1 MTIELSIYQSIIF
14 NADLHSGITLGII
27 QLILMLFL
35 SSLIL
40 FNQNYDQSFLINK
53 SSITKFPK
61 NNLISVLFYLVVFYF
76 FIPFLILIKG
86 LSNFNAQLILSTG
99 FLNSISNS
107 MLISILSVLLS
118 VFFHFLHCLFTDPF
132 LKKIVNYINLFLSL

>member
-14 NADLHSGITLGII
+14 NADLYSGMALGII
-27 QLILMLFL
+27 QLILTLFL

-53 SSITKFPK
+53 SSITNFQ
-61 NNLISVLFYLVVFYF
+61 NNLISVLFYLVVFY

-118 VFFHFLHCLFTDPF
+118 VFISLSALFVYRSFLE
-132 LKKIVNYINLFLSL
+132 KIVNFINQFLSL